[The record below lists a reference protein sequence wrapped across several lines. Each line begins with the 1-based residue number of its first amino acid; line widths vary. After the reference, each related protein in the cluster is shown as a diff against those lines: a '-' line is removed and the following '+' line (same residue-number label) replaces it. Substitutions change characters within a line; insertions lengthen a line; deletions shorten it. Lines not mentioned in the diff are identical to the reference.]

1 MKSPEGTCSEAK
13 REAEKETDMAWV
25 RTFDESEAAGR
36 LADVYA
42 ELKKASLA
50 RGRVPN
56 IMKCMGLRPE
66 ALMGVWQLNM
76 AITFGASTLGRRR
89 EEMIATAV
97 SALNHCHY

>member
-1 MKSPEGTCSEAK
+1 MKEAS
-13 REAEKETDMAWV
+13 MAWI
-25 RTFDESEAAGR
+25 RTFDESEATGR

-42 ELKKASLA
+42 ELRKTRLA
-50 RGRVPN
+50 GGRVPN

-66 ALMGVWQLNM
+66 ALMGVWRLNM

-97 SALNHCHY
+97 SASNHCHY

>member
-1 MKSPEGTCSEAK
+1 
-13 REAEKETDMAWV
+13 MAWV
-25 RTFDESEAAGR
+25 KTFDEREATGK
-36 LADVYA
+36 LAAIYD
-42 ELKKASLA
+42 ELKKTKLA
-50 RGRVPN
+50 GGWVPN

-66 ALMGVWQLNM
+66 ALMGVWRLNM